1 MMLSIDFQI
10 DEREVK
16 KLDARQ
22 RQWEEKAIRVKKNM
36 KAVIYEKYGAPNVL
50 KLKDIEKPKPK
61 DNEILVKVIA
71 TTVSAADVRL
81 RSSNF
86 PPLFWLPAR
95 LMLGLFRPK
104 KKILGHEFSGI
115 VEEIGK
121 DITKFKVGDSVFGT
135 TTMLSTGAY
144 AEYICLPQQWKSGV
158 VTLKPKNLNY
168 QQAAALPIGAMAAMY
183 LLDKANVKK
192 GQNLLIYGASGSVGS
207 YAVQI
212 ANQKGASVT
221 GVCRSSGFEMVKT
234 LGAEKL
240 IDYKKE
246 DYSKCCEK
254 FDIVFDAVGKTTKS
268 QAKKVLK
275 AWGVFVSVKMITKE
289 EDENLMRIK
298 EMAEKKEL
306 IPFIDR
312 YFKLDEI
319 VKAHDYVDRGTKK
332 QCGH

>member
-1 MMLSIDFQI
+1 
-10 DEREVK
+10 
-16 KLDARQ
+16 
-22 RQWEEKAIRVKKNM
+22 
-36 KAVIYEKYGAPNVL
+36 
-50 KLKDIEKPKPK
+50 
-61 DNEILVKVIA
+61 
-71 TTVSAADVRL
+71 
-81 RSSNF
+81 
-86 PPLFWLPAR
+86 
-95 LMLGLFRPK
+95 
-104 KKILGHEFSGI
+104 
-115 VEEIGK
+115 
-121 DITKFKVGDSVFGT
+121 
-135 TTMLSTGAY
+135 MLSTGAY
-144 AEYICLPQQWKSGV
+144 AEYVCLPQQWKSGV

-212 ANQKGASVT
+212 ANQKGAKVT

-246 DYSKCCEK
+246 DYSKCGEK
-254 FDIVFDAVGKTTKS
+254 FDIVFDAVGKTAKS
-268 QAKKVLK
+268 KAKKVLK
-275 AWGVFVSVKMITKE
+275 AGGSFVSVKMITKE
-289 EDENLMRIK
+289 EDENLMLIQ

-319 VKAHDYVDRGTKK
+319 VKAHEYGDRGIKK
-332 QCGH
+332 GNVVIDINNNEEDYARTSQQT